1 MSHIA
6 IIESCGTGGKAWE
19 KSLTFIEKAVLQNL
33 ENHIKGNFL
42 LILQFVALFYV
53 MKKLTLDHQKSH
65 ISYNLIFNS

>member
-19 KSLTFIEKAVLQNL
+19 KSLTFIEKAVLEKQ

-42 LILQFVALFYV
+42 LILQFVAL
-53 MKKLTLDHQKSH
+53 KKLTLDHQKSH
-65 ISYNLIFNS
+65 ISYNIIFNS